1 MLSNAPLALDDH
13 DPRVMAAEAA
23 EKEFYDFCGISCTTR
38 HIMLP
43 RHGIRVRITE
53 TGEGDPVVVRGNSG
67 GRSGGPATGPAVK
80 AQATRNFRLAA
91 LLSAAPWPPS
101 RRDAV

>member
-1 MLSNAPLALDDH
+1 MLSNAPLTLDDH

-23 EKEFYDFCGISCTTR
+23 EKEFYDFYGISYTTR

-53 TGEGDPVVVRGNSG
+53 TGEGDGFPFIPLLPHLPGRRVITVNRPG
-67 GRSGGPATGPAVK
+67 GGLSEGMDHTIRPLRRRS
-80 AQATRNFRLAA
+80 
-91 LLSAAPWPPS
+91 
-101 RRDAV
+101 